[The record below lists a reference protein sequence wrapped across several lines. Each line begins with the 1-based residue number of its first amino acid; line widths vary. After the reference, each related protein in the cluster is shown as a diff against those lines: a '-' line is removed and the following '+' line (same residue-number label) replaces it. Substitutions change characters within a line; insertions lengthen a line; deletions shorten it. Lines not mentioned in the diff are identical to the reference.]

1 MEGLNGDISIMPFG
15 RKIIIKGDFQKEVP
29 YSVKVSKGIKSISG
43 NQLNEDYTRYNLY
56 YIILLRWYYELS
68 EPPTTDTLRVLES
81 QGSWVV
87 VASVSQLNLPSYP
100 HSSYGSY
107 IIYLSTYP

>member
-1 MEGLNGDISIMPFG
+1 MQLVILYVILKLLKVLVQLQVQILHLDLPYTKVQDILQHCHHFL
-15 RKIIIKGDFQKEVP
+15 
-29 YSVKVSKGIKSISG
+29 KVH
-43 NQLNEDYTRYNLY
+43 QH
-56 YIILLRWYYELS
+56 ILDS

-81 QGSWVV
+81 QGSWV

-107 IIYLSTYP
+107 IVYLSTFF